1 MKFETIH
8 PEIIKNAK
16 HVYFGMW
23 NVVEDNT
30 RRHTLVRARAAFTV
44 AFRPYCKVV
53 DLAVAL
59 DKHHSVIIHYVNI
72 HDGQMLYADYRTM
85 YDSARELLA
94 TYVKNSDAQ
103 LYSLESVLY
112 ELEEANKKVEEL
124 LKYKYRYDEI
134 VARVKELA

>member
-1 MKFETIH
+1 MNFEKLH

-23 NVVEDNT
+23 NVVDDNT
-30 RRHTLVRARAAFTV
+30 RRHILVRARAAFTA
-44 AFRPYCKVV
+44 AFRPYCRAV
-53 DLAVAL
+53 DLAAAL
-59 DKHHSVIIHYVNI
+59 GKHHSSIVHYTKI
-72 HDGQMLYADYRTM
+72 HDGQMLYGDYRTM

-94 TYVKNSDAQ
+94 TYVGEPSGGMN
-103 LYSLESVLY
+103 SLESILH
-112 ELEEANKKVEEL
+112 ELNEANKKVEEL